1 MRSST
6 GIYRVLGLLVGG
18 LLFAFS
24 AVVLSETLSVAP
36 GSKAAGLDSCVAPT
50 AEMRRYHMQYLTH
63 DRNETVRAGKRG
75 VKYSLSACVDCHAAK
90 DDKGGYTPVNAEGQF
105 CEACHNY
112 AAVEPVCFQC
122 HRKVPEEKSSALGAV
137 KAGNDGY
144 ALGLLMQDGQVP
156 SLSADEYAR
165 VHAIVEG
172 ED

>member
-6 GIYRVLGLLVGG
+6 GINRLLLGLLVGG
-18 LLFAFS
+18 LLVALS
-24 AVVLSETLSVAP
+24 SVALSETSVAP

-50 AEMRRYHMQYLTH
+50 AEMRRYHMLYLTH

-90 DDKGGYTPVNAEGQF
+90 DDKGEYVPVNAEGQF

-112 AAVEPVCFQC
+112 TAVEPVCFQC
-122 HRKVPEEKSSALGAV
+122 HRKVPEAKSSALGAV
-137 KAGNDGY
+137 KAGNDDY